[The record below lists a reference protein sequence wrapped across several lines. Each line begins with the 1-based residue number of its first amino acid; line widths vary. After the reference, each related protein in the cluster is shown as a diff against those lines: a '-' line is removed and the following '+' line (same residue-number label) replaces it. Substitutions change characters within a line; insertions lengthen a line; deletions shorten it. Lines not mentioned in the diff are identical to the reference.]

1 MEVQNNITRT
11 TSNKFTF
18 PDNDDVIISIISFL
32 DSYSVSQFMKFVEE
46 FKQIQKKIPYL
57 HTISRLDLYSR
68 QQHTD
73 FQELRGSSNHDATCP
88 FYGDD

>member
-18 PDNDDVIISIISFL
+18 PDNDDVILSMISFL
-32 DSYSVSQFMKFVEE
+32 DSYSVSQFMKAVIRSN
-46 FKQIQKKIPYL
+46 KIQKKIPYL

-68 QQHTD
+68 Q
-73 FQELRGSSNHDATCP
+73 AT
-88 FYGDD
+88 Y